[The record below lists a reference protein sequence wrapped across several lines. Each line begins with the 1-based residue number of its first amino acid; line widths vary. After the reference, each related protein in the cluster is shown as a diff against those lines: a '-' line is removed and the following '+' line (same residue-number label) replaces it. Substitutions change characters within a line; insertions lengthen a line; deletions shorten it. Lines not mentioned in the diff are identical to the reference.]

1 MATRICYGI
10 PHRVGA
16 CACELGKPRDEEGIE
31 EATETTTNWDDIVA
45 NKPIDPGHKIVA
57 VAYTDKVTDDGKNDG
72 VTSLVTSI
80 SCWPKYPEQIH
91 PDPQIIYKVKG
102 DVDGGES
109 GSFPSI
115 KITLRPLKTVLAY
128 NYTGNANASGQGE
141 IGYQSQDPTQDTL
154 FINYFEGSTPIT
166 NQFFGSV
173 ESPAGVSTTGYT
185 ENLGQFVAAVAELGQ
200 RITLNET
207 HYYKSADRPS
217 TEPTPWQP
225 LSGLEIDPTFH
236 PRIPSMV
243 AYDFQRDEAWDYR
256 HRFPSDY
263 FQKYG
268 AMTMP
273 TGFPIAY
280 PLIPIDGGNVGNVVG
295 NTLGSW
301 VWTKHQ
307 PNQANPIPLNPLFQP
322 DPTKTGQWVDEGI
335 APVVK
340 GWYWD
345 SNAAP
350 GQSQIGWGNIFKST
364 AFKMTKEIRKRY
376 PFSFVAK
383 HTRIETVKAVDHTPG
398 NQVGGQGTIFIGE
411 AGTPVDYYYT
421 EPALYTA
428 QMVYSTFENTF
439 QAQAWWRMEVDA
451 ELCGWNSKKTVGEDP
466 ETGLPVVSIVGA
478 KIKGV
483 IKLGLKKLTPSSAQ
497 YGLYSTQS
505 LNPGSSANLYN
516 AFSGIT
522 PSFVFRCK
530 VARGADYEVLEF
542 DGGEIPWEVT
552 LDEDNAKGHPVKF
565 LDFPITSEVET
576 PEDPSPTPGTVPDNT
591 LVYIKDFIVTE
602 VILP

>member
-1 MATRICYGI
+1 MTTKIAFGI

-16 CACELGKPRDEEGIE
+16 CACQIGKSRQDQGVI
-31 EATETTTNWDDIVA
+31 EATETTTNWDNVVA
-45 NKPIDPGHKIVA
+45 NKPIDPGHSITA
-57 VAYTDKVTDDGKNDG
+57 VAYTDKVQGDGKNDG
-72 VTSLVTSI
+72 VTSLATHIRCWTS
-80 SCWPKYPEQIH
+80 YPEQSGA
-91 PDPQIIYKVKG
+91 DPKLIIKTKG
-102 DVDGGES
+102 DVTGGVG

-115 KITLRPLKTVLAY
+115 TITLRPLKTVLAY
-128 NYTGNANASGQGE
+128 SYTGNANASGQGE
-141 IGYQSQDPTQDTL
+141 IGYESQDPTQDTIRL
-154 FINYFEGSTPIT
+154 PYWEGSTAIS
-166 NQFFGSV
+166 NQFIGTV
-173 ESPAGVSTTGYT
+173 QDPIDVITTGVT
-185 ENLGQFVAAVAELGQ
+185 ENTQQFEAFLAELGQ
-200 RITLNET
+200 TITLNET
-207 HYYKSADRPS
+207 HYYKSEDRPS

-236 PRIPSMV
+236 PRLPSMV
-243 AYDFQRDEAWDYR
+243 AYDFKRDESWDYR

-268 AMTMP
+268 ALTMP
-273 TGFPIAY
+273 TGYPIQY
-280 PLIPIDGGNVGNVVG
+280 PTLSADGGLVYNFVGH
-295 NTLGSW
+295 TLGSW

-307 PNQANPIPLNPLFQP
+307 PNQSNPIPLNPLFEP
-322 DPTKTGQWVDEGI
+322 DPSKTGFWVDEGI

-345 SNAAP
+345 SNTAP
-350 GQSQIGWGNIFKST
+350 GQTQVGWGNIFKST
-364 AFKMTKEIRKRY
+364 SFKMTKEIRKRY

-383 HTRIETVKAVDHTPG
+383 QSRVENVKAVDHTPG
-398 NQVGGQGTIFIGE
+398 NQIGGIGTTYIGE
-411 AGTPVDYYYT
+411 AGTPVSFFYT
-421 EPALYTA
+421 KPA
-428 QMVYSTFENTF
+428 VYEGQLRMTENTF
-439 QAQAWWRMEVDA
+439 QAQAWWRMEVNA
-451 ELCGWNSKKTVGEDP
+451 ELCGWNSKTIVEQNPD
-466 ETGLPVVSIVGA
+466 TGLPVVSIVGA
-478 KIKGV
+478 KIKGI

-505 LNPGSSANLYN
+505 LQPFSEGQLYYN
-516 AFSGIT
+516 SFNGIT
-522 PSFVFRCK
+522 PSFVFRCR

-591 LVYIKDFIVTE
+591 LVFIKDFIVTE

>member
-1 MATRICYGI
+1 MATRIAFGI

-16 CACELGKPRDEEGIE
+16 CACKLGKPRNLEGDENGDIE
-31 EATETTTNWDDIVA
+31 DATETTTNWDDIVA
-45 NKPIDPGHKIVA
+45 NKPIDPGHKIVSLS
-57 VAYTDKVTDDGKNDG
+57 YTDKIEGDGKNDG
-72 VTSLVTSI
+72 VTRLVTSI
-80 SCWPKYPEQIH
+80 TCWSKYPEQIE
-91 PDPQIIYKVKG
+91 PDPKVIYKVKG
-102 DVDGGES
+102 DVSAGEA

-115 KITLRPLKTVLAY
+115 TITLRPLKTVLAY
-128 NYTGNANASGQGE
+128 SYTGNANGSGKGE
-141 IGYQSQDPTQDTL
+141 IGYESQDPTSDALVT
-154 FINYFEGSTPIT
+154 NYFEGSTPIT
-166 NQFFGSV
+166 NQYLGYFENV
-173 ESPAGVSTTGYT
+173 ITTGVT
-185 ENLGQFVAAVAELGQ
+185 ENQNQFEAFVAELGTAQ
-200 RITLNET
+200 TLNET
-207 HYYKSADRPS
+207 HYYKSADRPGD
-217 TEPTPWQP
+217 EPTPWQP
-225 LSGLEIDPTFH
+225 LSGLEIDPTFY
-236 PRIPSMV
+236 PRLPSMV
-243 AYDFQRDEAWDYR
+243 AYDFKRDESWDYR

-268 AMTMP
+268 VMTMP
-273 TGFPIAY
+273 TGYPIAY
-280 PLIPIDGGNVGNVVG
+280 PVVQSDSQGSVYNFVG

-345 SNAAP
+345 SPTPP
-350 GQSQIGWGNIFKST
+350 GESQVGWGNIFKAT

-383 HTRIETVKAVDHTPG
+383 QTRVETLKAIDHTPG
-398 NQVGGQGTIFIGE
+398 NQIGGVYTTFIGE
-411 AGTPVDYYYT
+411 AGDVVNYFANTPA
-421 EPALYTA
+421 EYTA
-428 QMVYSTFENTF
+428 TMIQRDNIF

-451 ELCGWNSKKTVGEDP
+451 KLCGWNSKKTVGEDP

-478 KIKGV
+478 TIKGK
-483 IKLGLKKLTPSSAQ
+483 IKLGLKKLEPSAAQ

-505 LNPGSSANLYN
+505 LTYGQLYN
-516 AFSGIT
+516 PFGGIT

-552 LDEDNAKGHPVKF
+552 LDEDNAKGHPIKF